1 MADDKNIIPSIKP
14 DQDEVASFRRSGRS
28 ETPKQSNFNG
38 LLVFVIILMV
48 IVMGI
53 GGYTIYQ
60 LQERLAHSDE
70 LLEQGQENI
79 RQLDS
84 RLAATGT
91 DVSKTLQDLKAQV
104 ETNFSEIDKL
114 WKVAFRQNRPDIQQN
129 ISAIAEL
136 ENNFNAMDA
145 SVKQITGRYE
155 SMLNELGTLR
165 EGLLQDNEELIAGI
179 SQLRDQVRDQAV
191 EQEAGKRNL
200 NSLAKQ
206 LREMQEAL
214 NSIDEYR
221 LQINKRLIEI
231 QNQPVPEPEFQ
242 TEPEPEPESQPEF
255 QTEPEP
261 EPESQP
267 EAETEP
273 ETETETEPE
282 AETETEPE
290 TQPETETEAESETE
304 PETETQP
311 EPETESQPETET
323 EPEAETQ
330 PEPEPETQPET
341 ETQPEPETEAET
353 LPEPEA
359 ETQPEPETEPEETP
373 LAEPF

>member
-38 LLVFVIILMV
+38 LLVFVIILML

-70 LLEQGQENI
+70 LLEQGQENL

-104 ETNFSEIDKL
+104 ETNFSEVDKL

-242 TEPEPEPESQPEF
+242 TEPETETQTEPESRTETETEPESQTETE
-255 QTEPEP
+255 TEPETETAPETQP
-261 EPESQP
+261 EPEAETESETETET
-267 EAETEP
+267 EAETETETEAETETETEP
-273 ETETETEPE
+273 ETETETE
-282 AETETEPE
+282 
-290 TQPETETEAESETE
+290 
-304 PETETQP
+304 TETQP
-311 EPETESQPETET
+311 E
-323 EPEAETQ
+323 AETQ
-330 PEPEPETQPET
+330 
-341 ETQPEPETEAET
+341 PETEAET
-353 LPEPEA
+353 LPE
-359 ETQPEPETEPEETP
+359 TQPEETP

>member
-104 ETNFSEIDKL
+104 ETNFSEVDKL

-242 TEPEPEPESQPEF
+242 TEPEPEA
-255 QTEPEP
+255 
-261 EPESQP
+261 

-273 ETETETEPE
+273 ETE
-282 AETETEPE
+282 AETE
-290 TQPETETEAESETE
+290 TQPETETET
-304 PETETQP
+304 ETETQ
-311 EPETESQPETET
+311 TET
-323 EPEAETQ
+323 EAETQ
-330 PEPEPETQPET
+330 PEPEPETQS
-341 ETQPEPETEAET
+341 ETEA
-353 LPEPEA
+353 EA
-359 ETQPEPETEPEETP
+359 ETQPEPETQSETETETETQSETEAESEPETETEPEPETETP

>member
-165 EGLLQDNEELIAGI
+165 EGLLQDNEELIAGV

-242 TEPEPEPESQPEF
+242 TEPETET

-261 EPESQP
+261 ET
-267 EAETEP
+267 EAQSETEP
-273 ETETETEPE
+273 ETEAEPE
-282 AETETEPE
+282 AQSETET
-290 TQPETETEAESETE
+290 
-304 PETETQP
+304 ETETQP

-323 EPEAETQ
+323 ETETETEAETEPEAETQ
-330 PEPEPETQPET
+330 PETET
-341 ETQPEPETEAET
+341 ETEPEPETETE
-353 LPEPEA
+353 PEPETET